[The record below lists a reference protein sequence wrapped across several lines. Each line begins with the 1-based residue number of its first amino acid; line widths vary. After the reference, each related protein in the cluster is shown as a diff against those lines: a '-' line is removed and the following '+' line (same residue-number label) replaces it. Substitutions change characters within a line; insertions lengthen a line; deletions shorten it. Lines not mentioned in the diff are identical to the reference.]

1 MFLFYPK
8 ELLETMTRIPENDRD
23 IMEQAIYL
31 PMVLIILN
39 RDLTVIDKSP
49 FKLKQPYLDLIEE
62 TMKVIQKEL
71 KDVKQYMRQQK
82 LKVEQINHDD
92 AFTGFLFLYKGY
104 EEHHNYF
111 NPRIRNKVQEL
122 LSFYLF
128 KRFSSANGLIKDGN
142 RSSI

>member
-1 MFLFYPK
+1 MFLFYLK
-8 ELLETMTRIPENDRD
+8 EFLETMTRIPENDRD

>member
-1 MFLFYPK
+1 
-8 ELLETMTRIPENDRD
+8 MTRIPENDRD

-128 KRFSSANGLIKDGN
+128 KRFSSANSLIKDGN

>member
-1 MFLFYPK
+1 MFLFYLK
-8 ELLETMTRIPENDRD
+8 EFLETMTRIPENDRD

-92 AFTGFLFLYKGY
+92 AFTGFLFLYKGC

-128 KRFSSANGLIKDGN
+128 KRFSFANGLIKDGN